1 MATTSNVEVTISLS
15 EPDLDDE
22 ELQAEAENLLPQIR
36 EVDGVEEANLITLAQ
51 APTGSKAF
59 GGFAVGKLKA
69 LVNPKNLGSLFKF
82 LGDRLGNKTIKV
94 IIKKSPLNEEI
105 TVEATNSQDFELAWQ
120 KVENRLNNK

>member
-1 MATTSNVEVTISLS
+1 MATTSNIEVTISLS
-15 EPDLDDE
+15 EADLDDE
-22 ELQAEAENLLPQIR
+22 KLQVEAENLLPQIR
-36 EVDGVEEANLITLAQ
+36 EVDGVEEANLVTLEE
-51 APTGSKAF
+51 APTGSKAIE
-59 GGFAVGKLKA
+59 GFSVGQLIA
-69 LVNPKNLGSLFKF
+69 LVNPKNVGSLFKF